1 MIMRSR
7 DKDYL
12 ASVASIWNLYRSAYD
27 FIVVCDD
34 IDMVSHPVQFPNISR
49 LYIAITREHRNVIAI
64 QHITIE
70 STRPK
75 KEEPPTQGS
84 FQGDEDISEQIY
96 KVIGYKQVSVKANTI
111 LIMKCLD
118 MMNSYHIKCE
128 RGDTLGIVLII
139 VTQNNV
145 VMKQLD
151 MQSKYL

>member
-1 MIMRSR
+1 MMNENKSHQHLHGIYFTLKRPMIMRSR

-84 FQGDEDISEQIY
+84 FQETAVME
-96 KVIGYKQVSVKANTI
+96 I
-111 LIMKCLD
+111 L
-118 MMNSYHIKCE
+118 
-128 RGDTLGIVLII
+128 
-139 VTQNNV
+139 
-145 VMKQLD
+145 
-151 MQSKYL
+151 